1 MTILL
6 PEAEVGEGS
15 EWAEAEG
22 ALTPKTSQNEIP
34 KNPEWDTEPL
44 TSNKIISLGD
54 LHAMQK
60 LRAAESSYLAGR

>member
-1 MTILL
+1 MWFYIVILQ
-6 PEAEVGEGS
+6 ER
-15 EWAEAEG
+15 
-22 ALTPKTSQNEIP
+22 
-34 KNPEWDTEPL
+34 DTEPL